1 MRLFRQFI
9 SYYRPYRKLFV
20 TDMICAIVVSAIDL
34 AFPQVLNV
42 LQNGLFR
49 EEPTDIL
56 RLLWMIGMALVAMY
70 LVRYACQYFITS
82 WGHIMGARMETD
94 MRQDLFDQLQRLSFS
109 YYDGHDTGDLTSRMV
124 SDLFDISEL
133 AHHGP
138 ENYVISGLKIIGS
151 FALLMLINVPMTLVL
166 LAVTAGMI
174 IFSLLKN
181 RRMRDAFM
189 DNRRKIAGI
198 NSRVKDSLSGI
209 RVVQSFANEKFE
221 RRKFEQSNGEFLQS
235 KTRTYKVMAAFHAG
249 NGLFAGLLYT
259 TVLVSG
265 GFFIAQGTLQV
276 QELAIYALY
285 IGIFMAPIEVLINFT
300 ETFQKGFAGFR
311 RFEEIL
317 AVEPDIRSR
326 RGARPIGNVRGD
338 VEFRNV
344 DFHYADDD
352 ALVLKDINL
361 HIPAG
366 ETYALVGPSGAGKT
380 TLCSLLPRFYD
391 STSGEVLI
399 DGRNVTDVTVRSLR
413 DSIGI
418 VQQEVYLFNG
428 TIGENIAYGRPDASQ
443 MEIEAAAAQANIH
456 AFISSLSDG
465 YDTPVGE
472 GGVRLSGGQKQR
484 IAIARVFLKDPK
496 ILILDEATS
505 ALDNESEL
513 HIQQALEKLAEGRT
527 TIVIA
532 HRLSTIR
539 SADRIVV
546 MDGSR
551 IVDVGTHEELLQH
564 GGIYARYYALQFSH
578 ERAS

>member
-1 MRLFRQFI
+1 MRLFRQFL
-9 SYYRPYRKLFV
+9 SYYRPYRKLFII
-20 TDMICAIVVSAIDL
+20 DMICAIIVSAIDL
-34 AFPQVLNV
+34 AFPQILNV
-42 LQNGLFR
+42 LQDGLFQSSPDTIVR
-49 EEPTDIL
+49 A
-56 RLLWMIGMALVAMY
+56 LWIIAVSLVAMY
-70 LVRYACQYFITS
+70 LVRYGCQYYITS

-109 YYDGHDTGDLTSRMV
+109 YYDEHDTGDLTSRMV

-138 ENYVISGLKIIGS
+138 ENYVISGLKIAGS
-151 FALLMLINVPMTLVL
+151 FILLMLINVPMTLIL

-174 IFSLLKN
+174 AFSLLQN
-181 RRMRDAFM
+181 SRMRDAFM

-209 RVVQSFANEKFE
+209 RVVQSFANEDYEQRRFE
-221 RRKFEQSNGEFLQS
+221 KSNGEFLRS
-235 KTRTYKVMAAFHAG
+235 KTRTYKVMAGFHAG

-265 GFFIAQGTLQV
+265 GFFIAQGTLKV
-276 QELAIYALY
+276 AELAIYALY

-311 RFEEIL
+311 RFQEIL
-317 AVEPDIRSR
+317 SVEPDIQNSPD
-326 RGARPIGNVRGD
+326 AAPLENVRGD
-338 VEFRNV
+338 VEFRDV
-344 DFHYADDD
+344 CFHYADDD
-352 ALVLKDINL
+352 TLVLKDINL

-391 STSGEVLI
+391 ATHGAVCI
-399 DGRNVTDVTVRSLR
+399 DGENVRDVTVPSLR

-418 VQQEVYLFNG
+418 VQQDVYLFNG
-428 TIGENIAYGRPDASQ
+428 TIGENIGYGRPGASQ
-443 MEIEAAAAQANIH
+443 MEIEAAAAKANIH
-456 AFISSLSDG
+456 RFISSLPDG
-465 YDTPVGE
+465 YDTQVGE

-484 IAIARVFLKDPK
+484 IAIARVFLKDPR

-505 ALDNESEL
+505 ALDNESEM
-513 HIQQALEKLAEGRT
+513 HIQKALAKLAQGRT

-532 HRLSTIR
+532 HRLSTIQG
-539 SADRIVV
+539 ADKIVV
-546 MDGSR
+546 MDGAR
-551 IVDVGTHEELLQH
+551 IVDIGTHEELMKR
-564 GGIYARYYALQFSH
+564 GGIYARYYALQFSDA
-578 ERAS
+578 RAS

>member
-1 MRLFRQFI
+1 MRLFRQFAA
-9 SYYRPYRKLFV
+9 YYRPYWKLFI
-20 TDMICAIVVSAIDL
+20 TDMICAIIVSAIDL
-34 AFPQVLNV
+34 AFPQILNV
-42 LQNGLFR
+42 VQSGLFQR
-49 EEPTDIL
+49 SGAEIV
-56 RLLWMIGMALVAMY
+56 RLLWIIAVAMVAMY

-94 MRQDLFDQLQRLSFS
+94 MREDLFDQLQRLSFS

-138 ENYVISGLKIIGS
+138 ENYVISGLKIAGS
-151 FALLMLINVPMTLVL
+151 FVLLMLINVPMTLIL

-174 IFSLLKN
+174 AFSLMQN
-181 RRMRDAFM
+181 SRMREAFM
-189 DNRRKIAGI
+189 DNRRKISGI

-209 RVVQSFANEKFE
+209 RVVQSFGNEPYE
-221 RRKFEQSNGEFLQS
+221 RRKFARSNGEFLES
-235 KTRTYKVMAAFHAG
+235 KTNTYKVMAAFHAG

-265 GFFIAQGTLQV
+265 GYFIAQGTLQIH
-276 QELAIYALY
+276 ELAIYALY

-311 RFEEIL
+311 RFAEIL
-317 AVEPDIRSR
+317 AVEPDIRDSR
-326 RGARPIGNVRGD
+326 HAVPLADVRGAIT
-338 VEFRNV
+338 FRNV

-352 ALVLKDINL
+352 ALVLNGISL
-361 HIPAG
+361 EIPAG
-366 ETYALVGPSGAGKT
+366 QTYALVGPSGAGKT
-380 TLCSLLPRFYD
+380 TLCSLIPRFYD
-391 STSGEVLI
+391 ATGGEVLV
-399 DGRNVTDVTVRSLR
+399 DGINVNDVTVRSLR
-413 DSIGI
+413 GSIGI
-418 VQQEVYLFNG
+418 VQQDVYLFNG
-428 TIGENIAYGRPDASQ
+428 TIGDNIAYGRPGASQ
-443 MEIEAAAAQANIH
+443 SEIEAAARSANIH
-456 AFISSLSDG
+456 AFIQSLPDG
-465 YDTPVGE
+465 YATPVGE

-513 HIQQALEKLAEGRT
+513 HIQKALEKLSEGRT

-546 MDGSR
+546 MDGAR
-551 IVDVGTHEELLQH
+551 IVDVGTHEQLMQH
-564 GGIYARYYALQFSH
+564 GGIYARYYALQFDH
-578 ERAS
+578 ARAS